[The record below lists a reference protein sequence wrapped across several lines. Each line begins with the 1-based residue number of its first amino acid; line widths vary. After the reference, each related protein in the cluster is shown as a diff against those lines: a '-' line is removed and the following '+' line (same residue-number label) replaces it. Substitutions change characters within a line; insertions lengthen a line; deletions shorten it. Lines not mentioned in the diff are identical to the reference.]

1 VDYEKIKS
9 NPVDTEIPETIL
21 IFENMQLGGKNL
33 SKINEEYPEEL
44 RLKKR
49 SPEKTKQE
57 LEKIDK
63 HNLLV
68 GYKRILDAKDVFV
81 TLFEALQYLHEKKGM
96 HRDLK
101 PESKSYCVNYCED
114 FIDHH

>member
-1 VDYEKIKS
+1 
-9 NPVDTEIPETIL
+9 
-21 IFENMQLGGKNL
+21 MQLGGKNL

-49 SPEKTKQE
+49 SSEKTRQE

-68 GYKRILDAKDVFV
+68 GYKRILDAEAVFV
-81 TLFEALQYLHEKKGM
+81 TVFEALPYLHENKGV